1 MLRYLTAGE
10 SHGQALMGI
19 LEGLPSGISL
29 RSQYLQQH
37 MRRRKLGY
45 GRGNRQKIEDD
56 HVDILCGVRHGK
68 TLGAPIGLLIH
79 NKDWKNWQ
87 QIMAV
92 DPVPG
97 PVKRQVGVP
106 RPGHADLVGGIKYDH
121 ADMRNV
127 LERSSARETAMRVAL
142 GTIARRFLEELGIHI
157 ASRVTQIGAV
167 ADPTPLN
174 VPIDQ
179 LNAAVDERPLRCL
192 GTEAETAMIA
202 AIDEART
209 TGNTLGGIFEV
220 YAVGVPVALGSYSQ
234 WDRRLEGALGEAF
247 LSMNAIK
254 GVELGIGFEAGRVFG
269 SEAHDEMAP
278 GDSPL
283 QVRYLSN
290 RAGGI
295 TGGMST
301 GQPIV
306 MRAAMKPIAT
316 LMRPLDSV
324 NAHTGEAAK
333 AHIERSDTCAVPAA
347 AVICEALMAL
357 VLAEAILDKFGA
369 DSMRELKP
377 RIKAWVKKTRPTG
390 EA

>member
-1 MLRYLTAGE
+1 
-10 SHGQALMGI
+10 
-19 LEGLPSGISL
+19 
-29 RSQYLQQH
+29 
-37 MRRRKLGY
+37 
-45 GRGNRQKIEDD
+45 
-56 HVDILCGVRHGK
+56 
-68 TLGAPIGLLIH
+68 
-79 NKDWKNWQ
+79 
-87 QIMAV
+87 
-92 DPVPG
+92 
-97 PVKRQVGVP
+97 
-106 RPGHADLVGGIKYDH
+106 
-121 ADMRNV
+121 
-127 LERSSARETAMRVAL
+127 
-142 GTIARRFLEELGIHI
+142 LGIHI
-157 ASRVTQIGAV
+157 ASRVTHIGPV

-174 VPIDQ
+174 VPIAQ
-179 LNAAVDERPLRCL
+179 LNAAVDDRPLRCL
-192 GTEAETAMIA
+192 GSEAEAAMVA
-202 AIDEART
+202 AIDEARS

-234 WDRRLEGALGEAF
+234 WDRRLEAALGEAF

-306 MRAAMKPIAT
+306 VRAAMKPIAT

-324 NAHTGEAAK
+324 NASTGEAAK

-357 VLAEAILDKFGA
+357 VLAEAILDKFGG

-377 RIKAWVKKTRPTG
+377 RVKAWIKKTQPTG
-390 EA
+390 EV